1 MIKVADIPLILAFK
15 FREELID
22 QHLDFL
28 LACFR
33 DPNLNWQPLI
43 VESMQQT
50 GSDSVHQEIDWDDVR
65 SWTQAGGADP
75 ALVDEIRGAAEG
87 MKSGET

>member
-1 MIKVADIPLILAFK
+1 
-15 FREELID
+15 
-22 QHLDFL
+22 
-28 LACFR
+28 
-33 DPNLNWQPLI
+33 
-43 VESMQQT
+43 MQQT